1 MGGGV
6 MKRLVS
12 VLLVLLTVV
21 AGLNAASIA
30 IPTFYLLTRGALS
43 GSSFPLE
50 TQADIAIQFGG
61 GYKFGGQLSLSLSD
75 GFLEDDPALG
85 ATYDAATVQSA
96 LNRALRFESASVIVR
111 DLFGIPLDLTYFV
124 GETGRLTNGDIFAH
138 EFGTDIIASDV
149 RGLLYFPTGVAYDG
163 IHAINGTGITVATGG
178 IAPWFRLDGSIYQDG
193 YLGTGFFSTDL
204 RATMNFPSL
213 KIETF
218 LGGTFPAGAF
228 GVYRGGLLVFY
239 STGSNLEFLAEIGI
253 PRYAPITDGSLGM
266 NDFFF
271 LFEPRVHI
279 GFMSAVVTL
288 FWHPEYY
295 EQSTT
300 SEGGYTDIV
309 VKLVA
314 GNVQNNVVSGGIESA
329 LRLRPDYPLAEQLQ
343 VDVAPIVSI
352 NAGGVLWDF
361 KINVKAKPF
370 VLSDFLEV
378 YVGIR
383 TEF

>member
-1 MGGGV
+1 

-12 VLLVLLTVV
+12 LLLVLL
-21 AGLNAASIA
+21 ALASSLSAASIA

-43 GSSFPLE
+43 GASFPLE
-50 TQADIAIQFGG
+50 TQADVTIQFGG

-75 GFLEDDPALG
+75 GYLEDDPTLG
-85 ATYDAATVQSA
+85 PTYDAGTVQSA

-111 DLFGIPLDLTYFV
+111 DLLGIPIDLTYFV
-124 GETGRLTNGDIFAH
+124 GETERLANGDIFAG

-149 RGLLYFPTGVAYDG
+149 RGLLHFPTGVSYDG
-163 IHAINGTGITVATGG
+163 IHAINGTGITVASSG
-178 IAPWFRLDGSIYQDG
+178 IAPWLRLGGSIYQDG

-204 RATMNFPSL
+204 RAAINFPSF
-213 KIETF
+213 KAETF

-228 GVYRGGLLVFY
+228 GIYRGGLLLYY
-239 STGSNLEFLAEIGI
+239 SAGTNLEFLAEIGI
-253 PRYAPITDGSLGM
+253 PRYAPVTDGALGM

-279 GFMSAVVTL
+279 GFMSAIVTM

-295 EQSTT
+295 EQAAT
-300 SEGGYTDIV
+300 SEAGDIDIV

-314 GNVQNNVVSGGIESA
+314 GNVQKNIVSGGIESA
-329 LRLRPDYPLAEQLQ
+329 IQWLADTPTEQLR
-343 VDVAPIVSI
+343 VDVGPIVSI

-361 KINVKAKPF
+361 KVNVKAVPF
-370 VLSDFLEV
+370 SLTDFLEA
-378 YVGIR
+378 YIGIR